1 MCVSACVCITCIYA
15 AYIYSSDLCFEHNI
29 CAKLISTD
37 TQQTVKD
44 IKLDQRHSTQPIVQS
59 TAKTDATVPRKSES
73 HVQERFLKPP
83 KKPGDY
89 HHFVY
94 ESIVP
99 ATLQSDDAGKRP
111 SIKHSPSLS
120 KIEEEEDGA
129 EDISASSGEAD
140 TTVPLKP
147 PVKFTSLQEFS
158 SQRIIKSPKLAAIEE
173 ESVKSSSPES
183 TSCSPTAVN
192 CSVMQSLMDQ
202 KIEHASRDD
211 DRDAVPVE
219 VDDNSDLGSVSLD
232 PAIWSDSD
240 AEEIT
245 NIEESPQPSQ
255 LQAKV
260 EEKIVTPAVK
270 AIGSVRLCLCV
281 CLLVYSMC
289 ACVEKL
295 LAISVS

>member
-1 MCVSACVCITCIYA
+1 M
-15 AYIYSSDLCFEHNI
+15 CFEHNI

-37 TQQTVKD
+37 TQQTAVRD
-44 IKLDQRHSTQPIVQS
+44 TELNQRPSAQPTVQS
-59 TAKTDATVPRKSES
+59 TTKTDVTTPQKSEN
-73 HVQERFLKPP
+73 HAQERFLKPP

-111 SIKHSPSLS
+111 SIKHSPCLS

-129 EDISASSGEAD
+129 RDISASSEEAD
-140 TTVPLKP
+140 TTVPLKSP
-147 PVKFTSLQEFS
+147 MKFTFLQEFS
-158 SQRIIKSPKLAAIEE
+158 SQHIVKSPKLAAIEE
-173 ESVKSSSPES
+173 ESMKSSPES

-192 CSVMQSLMDQ
+192 RSVMQSLMDQ
-202 KIEHASRDD
+202 KIEHASRGD
-211 DRDAVPVE
+211 DREAMPVE

-232 PAIWSDSD
+232 PAIWSDSE

-245 NIEESPQPSQ
+245 NTEESPQPSK

-260 EEKIVTPAVK
+260 EEKIVTPAMK
-270 AIGSVRLCLCV
+270 AIGSVCLCV
-281 CLLVYSMC
+281 CV
-289 ACVEKL
+289 CVC
-295 LAISVS
+295 VCCVCVC